1 MTWVVATPTL
11 LGYAVVVSDIRV
23 SWKDNGYLD
32 CLQKIHLV
40 SPSMVAG
47 FSGSIKIGFELLGR
61 LEDESSKAGQ
71 GEDWDLDIVANTWW
85 PRLARRIFNKS
96 EPEEQ
101 KSGTSIILAAP
112 HPTKNMGDTS
122 WPQTQVYSFS
132 SPFFEPRKADYE
144 TLASI
149 GDVDSLR
156 VEAIRNFIADP
167 SFFDGASGGPTAHGQ
182 MLALALSEEREDR
195 PSDVISSLFQ
205 FGIVSRGKSEIRNF
219 VVKKFSPGIDNPRS
233 VAIIPNN
240 VNTPFPSIAATYE
253 EFKQMCQAKG
263 LPVSASSC

>member
-1 MTWVVATPTL
+1 
-11 LGYAVVVSDIRV
+11 
-23 SWKDNGYLD
+23 
-32 CLQKIHLV
+32 
-40 SPSMVAG
+40 MV
-47 FSGSIKIGFELLGR
+47 
-61 LEDESSKAGQ
+61 
-71 GEDWDLDIVANTWW
+71 
-85 PRLARRIFNKS
+85 PRLARKIFNKS
-96 EPEEQ
+96 QPEEQ
-101 KSGTSIILAAP
+101 RQGSSIILAAP

-156 VEAIRNFIADP
+156 VEAIGKLIADP
-167 SFFDGASGGPTAHGQ
+167 SFFEGATGGPTGHGQ
-182 MLALALSEEREDR
+182 MLALALSNEIEDR
-195 PSDVISSLFQ
+195 PSCYISPFFQ

-219 VVKKFSPGIDNPRS
+219 VVKKFSTGIDNPRS

-240 VNTPFPSIAATYE
+240 VNTPFPSVAVTYK
-253 EFKQMCQAKG
+253 EFKQVCQLKG